1 MFFSC
6 YCTHPFQLPWIQI
19 SKKTFLARGN
29 LKIWIKCNPFSCGL
43 LIKLFFEKNEM
54 IKNNFKL
61 SQKRQ
66 DRSNWPNS
74 TYVSVTIFSNQVIVS
89 ILKGAQW
96 IIL

>member
-29 LKIWIKCNPFSCGL
+29 LKIWIKYNPFSCGL

-61 SQKRQ
+61 SQKRH
-66 DRSNWPNS
+66 WPNS
-74 TYVSVTIFSNQVIVS
+74 TISVTIFSNQVIVS